1 MSNEQ
6 EKINRWFKQHPW
18 NHQTFFNRPHAT
30 RRHFMELMGA
40 GVTASLP
47 GGASGEGARSGHRG
61 SDHEEHGAER
71 HFHSDGRR
79 PQPHRYLRPEGR
91 QRQYGAGGPAQAR
104 NRQRHLL
111 PDRPDAEAGQPD
123 GQFRHRAQRAGARRG
138 SLGVPDLGADRT
150 QSAGRAGQHRAE
162 YRQHRG
168 GGEVSAA
175 QTVRHLPHVP
185 GAELR
190 RWSEPG
196 LPFGQVRAVQSGT
209 RHHGHQQHHQQRQR
223 RSDPLREPL
232 QAAQLAGRQ
241 PAHQRS
247 QRRAHERLQ
256 RVLHRRQGV
265 DVQPDGESIFRLPN
279 LGERCATAPR
289 VRATPCWWPRRC

>member
-1 MSNEQ
+1 MTGTTASPLIVASAALSNTDAINKLFLTILSRYPTAAEMSTAMAKPAHGDRHGAKQRDPGSGLVALQQGRFRFQLLGEGNVMSNEQ

-40 GVTASLP
+40 GVTASFL
-47 GGASGEGARSGHRG
+47 AERSGEGGRSGHRG
-61 SDHEEHGAER
+61 SDHQEHRAER
-71 HFHSDGRR
+71 NFHPDGRR
-79 PQPHRYLRPEGR
+79 PQPHRHLRPEGR
-91 QRQYGAGGPAQAR
+91 QRQYGAGGLAQAR
-104 NRQRHLL
+104 HRQRHLL
-111 PDRPDAEAGQPD
+111 PDRPDAETGQPD

-150 QSAGRAGQHRAE
+150 QSAGRAGKYRAE

-190 RWSEPG
+190 RRSEPG
-196 LPFGQVRAVQSGT
+196 LPFGQVRAV
-209 RHHGHQQHHQQRQR
+209 
-223 RSDPLREPL
+223 
-232 QAAQLAGRQ
+232 
-241 PAHQRS
+241 
-247 QRRAHERLQ
+247 
-256 RVLHRRQGV
+256 
-265 DVQPDGESIFRLPN
+265 
-279 LGERCATAPR
+279 
-289 VRATPCWWPRRC
+289 